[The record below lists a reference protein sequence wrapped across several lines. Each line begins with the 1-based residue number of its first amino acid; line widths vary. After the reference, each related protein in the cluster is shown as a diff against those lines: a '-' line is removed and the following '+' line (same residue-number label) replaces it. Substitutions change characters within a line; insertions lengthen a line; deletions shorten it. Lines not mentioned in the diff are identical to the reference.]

1 MKPLDRSALLVILI
15 SLAVLVGL
23 IASQSLVPV
32 YVSCSNAANCESI
45 SLQGSVTFTFSRPVE
60 SEKIERAF
68 STNPSTPGQWVWK
81 DKRHA
86 QWIALS
92 PIQSKKQIAFHFEKS
107 NVGEN
112 NESLAQNFEWQAFIR
127 PPQVLYISNDAEQE
141 LFKVDP
147 DNPSNPVQLTKTG
160 NRIFDYQPSTDGEW
174 IIFSVTNDQMGT
186 DLWIMDRDGNN
197 QQVLIDCG
205 GDRCTTPNWSLQTSE
220 IAYTREQAPVNA
232 TSPRGMPRPWIYN
245 LVTGD
250 TYPLFSD
257 SQKIGHGPVFS
268 PNGEWISLWNGID
281 GGILILNR
289 VSGTTFLLPTGSGD
303 TGSWSQDGKTL
314 YYEGIVV
321 GETNYHNT
329 IIRAEI
335 DSQRT
340 TTILGNNLDLSG
352 YNYRTPKWN
361 PAGIG
366 LAIAAQ
372 PNPKI
377 PGMEVWLV
385 SPDGEKLQTISSD
398 LSSIASFFAWSQD
411 GQKLIFKVDTLSS
424 RTGQGKIVLW
434 KLNQGQTLTSI
445 ANNANFPEWL
455 P

>member
-15 SLAVLVGL
+15 SLGTLAGL
-23 IASQSLVPV
+23 ITSQSLVPV

-60 SEKIERAF
+60 PEKIERAF
-68 STNPSTPGQWVWK
+68 STNPSTPGKWVWK

-92 PIQSKKQIAFHFEKS
+92 PIQSKKQIIFHFEKS

-112 NESLAQNFEWQAFIR
+112 NEMLAQNYEWKAAVR
-127 PPQVLYISNDAEQE
+127 PPQVLYLSNAPLKE

-147 DNPSNPVQLTKTG
+147 DDPSNPVQLTNTD
-160 NRIFDYQPSTDGEW
+160 NRIFDYQPSPDGEW
-174 IIFSVTNDQMGT
+174 IIFSMTNDQTGT
-186 DLWIMDRDGNN
+186 DLWMMDRNGKN
-197 QQVLIDCG
+197 QQILIDCG
-205 GDRCTTPNWSLQTSE
+205 GDRCTTPYWSQQTGE
-220 IAYTREQAPVNA
+220 IAYTREQAPVNT
-232 TSPRGMPRPWIYN
+232 TSPRGTPRPWIYN
-245 LVTGD
+245 LITGD
-250 TYPLFSD
+250 TYPFFSD
-257 SQKIGHGPVFS
+257 SQKIGYGPVFS
-268 PNGEWISLWNGID
+268 PDGEWISLWNGID
-281 GGILILNR
+281 GGILIVNR
-289 VSGTTFLLPTGSGD
+289 TSGETFLLPTASGD
-303 TGSWSQDGKTL
+303 TGSWTHDGKTL

-321 GETNYHNT
+321 GETNYHST
-329 IIRAEI
+329 ILRAEI
-335 DSQRT
+335 ESQKT

-352 YNYRTPKWN
+352 YNYRTPEWN

-385 SPDGEKLQTISSD
+385 SPDGEKMQTISSD

-434 KLNQGQTLTSI
+434 KLNQGQTLTTL
-445 ANNANFPEWL
+445 ADNANFPEWL